1 MRAFNPLPDLAELTL
16 TGHLKA
22 TRADNEQLALA
33 EIGCS
38 RGDRLARLMLAA
50 GGFGFGV
57 DPSTKAIRAGKKL
70 HPNVT
75 FSIGTAEAT
84 GLPQRSVDVVFY
96 GWSLMYVPHDS
107 MAAVKSELSRI
118 SRRGTTLAIL
128 DFDSDRQLE
137 TPYRHSPHINVFRR
151 DYGREFDGD
160 GFNLASKT
168 TLLYPQD
175 GNRFTTVGVEPEAHK
190 RIALYIFTRR

>member
-1 MRAFNPLPDLAELTL
+1 MRALNPLPDLAELKL
-16 TGHLKA
+16 IDFLKA
-22 TRADNEQLALA
+22 TRADYEQLALA

-38 RGDRLARLMLAA
+38 RGDRLARLMSAV
-50 GGFGFGV
+50 GRFGFGV
-57 DPSTKAIRAGKKL
+57 VPSTQAIRAGKKL

-84 GLPQRSVDVVFY
+84 GLPHSSVDVAFY
-96 GWSLMYVPHDS
+96 GWSLMYVPHAS

-118 SRRGTTLAIL
+118 SRRGTALAIL

-160 GFNLASKT
+160 DFNLESKI

-175 GNRFTTVGVEPEAHK
+175 GN
-190 RIALYIFTRR
+190 